1 MQRRKVRGFT
11 LIELMLVVGIIG
23 IIASIAIPLF
33 QRYSLRART
42 AERTL
47 IQSKIEDSIVT
58 FVGEHGCFP
67 GDCPGLGG
75 SFLIAPT
82 NPPGLPSP
90 LRASW
95 DSTLGPWSFF
105 EGAPQGQ
112 LYFRYDAWGMIL
124 NFAGFSLGI
133 ICTDAISDLD
143 GDGVLG
149 TRTRCL
155 TSGAIFGHST
165 WQHDPIF
172 DVDTGYAP
180 I

>member
-33 QRYSLRART
+33 QRYSLRAKT
-42 AERTL
+42 AERAL
-47 IQSKIEDSIVT
+47 IQSKIEDSLVA
-58 FVGEHGCFP
+58 FVGEHDCFP

-75 SFLIAPT
+75 SFLFTPQ
-82 NPPGLPSP
+82 NPPGVPSP

-95 DSTLGPWSFF
+95 DPTLAPWSFF
-105 EGAPQGQ
+105 EGAPQAQ
-112 LYFRYDAWGMIL
+112 LYFRYDAWGMM
-124 NFAGFSLGI
+124 FSVPGFSIGI
-133 ICTDAISDLD
+133 LCTDAWSDLD
-143 GDGVLG
+143 GDGIVG

-155 TSGAIFGHST
+155 TSGTIFGHSS